1 MEKIPY
7 SAKPMIT
14 KSGRVMVRVRWNKKQ
29 CEAMLSADTCAD
41 PSKWN
46 AETGKAK
53 LNTTHIVNGEHYYAK
68 DINGNIEDVL
78 NAVEEVFYNYQMK
91 NIMPLNSDIR
101 DSVKEMLHKEQ
112 PKKKE
117 IVTEKSKYLKDLLK
131 EYLEK
136 RPLEVTWGPKAHC
149 RYEEA
154 YDKYCMAMGNKNVKL
169 CDINKKSL
177 LKWKQWFFSQ
187 NYSNQTSNK
196 TFRNLKG
203 LLRWGRENGYLVE
216 DEALAFKPNII
227 LGQKTVI
234 FLTQEEI
241 IQFENYQFDP
251 GKEHL
256 ARIRDVFLFSCYTGL
271 RHSDL
276 YNLRPAN
283 IQGDVIDIVTQKG
296 QGKERV
302 YIPILPQA
310 RAILERYKGTL
321 EWQALPVIS
330 DQKSN
335 VELRE
340 AAQAAGLNR
349 EIVQEQ
355 LVGGKRVSKT
365 SMLWEILSMHCGRR
379 TFVCTSLAFGMPP
392 STVAKVTG
400 HNDLNSMKPYIGV
413 ADSTLKHEMKR
424 WITSPLRQEIDAI
437 LDGAD
442 EESLKKYLEIL
453 KKMNKNEDGTIES

>member
-91 NIMPLNSDIR
+91 NIMPLNSDLR
-101 DSVKEMLHKEQ
+101 DSVKEMLHREQ

-117 IVTEKSKYLKDLLK
+117 IVSEKSKYLKDLLK

-136 RPLEVTWGPKAHC
+136 RPQEVNWGPKAHC

-154 YDKYCMAMGNKNVKL
+154 YDKYCMAMGNKNIKL
-169 CDINKKSL
+169 YDIDRNSL
-177 LKWKQWFFSQ
+177 LKFKQWLFKEKYA
-187 NYSNQTSNK
+187 NPTANK
-196 TFRNLKG
+196 AVVNIKSM
-203 LLRWGRENGYLVE
+203 LRWGKENGYQVN
-216 DEALAFKPNII
+216 DEALSFKANII

-349 EIVQEQ
+349 EIVQEK
-355 LVGGKRVSKT
+355 LVGGKRT
-365 SMLWEILSMHCGRR
+365 AQTNQLWAVLSMHCGRR

-400 HNDLNSMKPYIGV
+400 HNDLKSMKPYIGV
-413 ADSTLKHEMKR
+413 ADSTLKREMKR

-437 LDGAD
+437 LDGSD
-442 EESLKKYLEIL
+442 EESLKQIL
-453 KKMNKNEDGTIES
+453 YFLKDKNKKSTEE